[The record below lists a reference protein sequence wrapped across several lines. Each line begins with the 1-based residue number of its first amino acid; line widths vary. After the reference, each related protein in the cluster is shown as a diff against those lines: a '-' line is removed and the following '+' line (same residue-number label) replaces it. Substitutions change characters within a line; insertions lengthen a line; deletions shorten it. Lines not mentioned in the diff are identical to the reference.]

1 MANRHMKRCS
11 TSLIIRKTH
20 VKTTLTYR
28 LTPVRMVIKKTR
40 GLKSWCRCGE
50 MEGFVQGWWECQLAQ
65 PPWKTAW
72 RGLKKLKMELVSDA
86 AACF

>member
-1 MANRHMKRCS
+1 MVNRLMKRCS
-11 TSLIIRKTH
+11 ASLTIRKTH
-20 VKTTLTYR
+20 VKTSEVSPH
-28 LTPVRMVIKKTR
+28 PVRTVIKETR

-50 MEGFVQGWWECQLAQ
+50 TEGFVQGWWECQLAQ